1 MKSKTTYGF
10 LALVALLGAC
20 SPSEPDQRT
29 GGTPDGLSPEQ
40 VSIVKKVSDVSSNK
54 ILFSLEVK
62 DVTVPYS
69 VFWDL
74 GNGQTAK
81 GEKAEGIYPEHGTY
95 RVQMM
100 VYTADG
106 NAVTKQE
113 IIELA
118 DDDYTLT
125 SSPVYLMLTG
135 GMEASDGRTWVF
147 DRWNRYA
154 AEVAAATGKAVGG
167 HIGLGAFD
175 GGYQGWWSAGPNDK
189 ASAPNHHYN
198 FRLTFKLSG
207 MKLLI
212 ETDGKG
218 NGRSACTDSWTDY
231 TAISADE
238 GEFSYIGGQYSFSIN
253 EQEDGN
259 PILSLP
265 EGEGAVLGY
274 YVCNDVYEI
283 IYQTDEVLALR
294 TQQGEDFDWVYV
306 FIREELNLPPQ
317 E

>member
-10 LALVALLGAC
+10 LTLAALLAAC
-20 SPSEPDQRT
+20 SPVEPDQRT

-40 VSIVKKVSDVSSNK
+40 VSIVKKASDVSPNK
-54 ILFSLEVK
+54 ILFSLGVK
-62 DVTVPYS
+62 DATVPYS
-69 VFWDL
+69 AFWDL
-74 GNGQTAK
+74 GNGQTVK

-95 RVQMM
+95 TVQLM

-106 NAVTKQE
+106 NAVLKKET
-113 IIELA
+113 IVLA
-118 DDDYTLT
+118 DDDYSLI

-135 GMEASDGRTWVF
+135 GKDVPEGRTWVF
-147 DRWNRYA
+147 DRWNRYT

-167 HIGLGAFD
+167 HIGLGEAN
-175 GGYQGWWSAGPNDK
+175 GGYQGWWSAGANDK
-189 ASAPNHHYN
+189 AAAPNHHYN

-207 MKLLI
+207 MELLI

-218 NGRSACTDSWTDY
+218 NGRSACTASWTDY
-231 TAISADE
+231 TAIDADE
-238 GEFSYIGGQYSFSIN
+238 GEFSYAGGRYSFSIN
-253 EQEDGN
+253 EQEGGN
-259 PILSLP
+259 PVLSLP
-265 EGEGAVLGY
+265 EGAILGY

-283 IYQTDEVLALR
+283 IYQSDEVLALR

-306 FIREELNLPPQ
+306 FIREDLNVPPQ